1 MSNLILNGNFQAVNQ
16 GDNSVNI
23 LQISNTTNATHPSIP
38 NWKFDV
44 SGGGNIFLGDGN
56 TDFGT
61 GLPAGTQSVIFQHG
75 TSTFKMFQSLNLNP
89 GIHNLQFDNR
99 RRSGAD
105 TGVNAITSALHIMGV
120 NVSNGTYT
128 LLNIS
133 PVPMVTTGFLTR
145 TYQFTVTIPGTYNL
159 TFISDHP
166 SGTDSAIFL
175 TNISLNNLNSTNTP
189 CFLQGSKI
197 LHFDPITNTESYV
210 PVETLRKGTLVKTF
224 MNGYKPVS
232 HIGYKTLENP
242 ADAPDVRDRLYSLSP
257 KEVNPESEFNEPLC
271 LTGRHSVLMRNLPE
285 NALNILRKNMGDVY
299 VTENHY
305 RVPIYLDRRAIP
317 YTNNEPVTIWHFAL
331 EHLNIY
337 QNYGVM
343 ANGILVE
350 SSSVEYM
357 TEHSNMELL

>member
-1 MSNLILNGNFQAVNQ
+1 MSNLVLNGDFQGNLITNNVVFTV
-16 GDNSVNI
+16 DY
-23 LQISNTTNATHPSIP
+23 SNTNTSYNRIP
-38 NWKFDV
+38 NWRFDV
-44 SGGGNIFLGDGN
+44 SGTVIIGLAD
-56 TDFGT
+56 GT
-61 GLPAGTQSVIFQHG
+61 GGVYGVTGVPAGNQYVIIQQGG
-75 TSTFKMFQSLNLNP
+75 TLTKMYQSLNLNP
-89 GIHNLQFDNR
+89 GVHNLQFNVR
-99 RRSGAD
+99 RRD
-105 TGVNAITSALHIMGV
+105 GVFGSPDQKMNV
-120 NVSNGTYT
+120 NVSNDTYT
-128 LLNIS
+128 LLNTTE
-133 PVPMVTTGFLTR
+133 VPMTTTFEYK

-159 TFISDHP
+159 TFVFNNTI
-166 SGTDSAIFL
+166 GTDYAIFL
-175 TNISLNNLNSTNTP
+175 TYITLTNLNSTNTP

-242 ADAPDVRDRLYSLSP
+242 ADAPDIRDRLYSLSP

-305 RVPIYLDRRAIP
+305 RVPIYLDRRATP